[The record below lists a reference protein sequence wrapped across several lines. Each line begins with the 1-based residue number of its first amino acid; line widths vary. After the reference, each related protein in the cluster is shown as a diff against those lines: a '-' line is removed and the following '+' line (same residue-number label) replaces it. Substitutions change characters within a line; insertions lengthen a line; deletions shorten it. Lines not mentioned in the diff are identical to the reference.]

1 MINQIKKIRIMIT
14 LFENSDFTLLLTGH
28 DYDFVGIIET
38 KTTAPLTFFFSEEL
52 FSADQDDFDDTE
64 ADVDES
70 QTRLLDVYCGLK
82 PYDPDTGDPFND
94 EDEEQDIAMDLG
106 ATSWMRTRDDK
117 STGFLSDPKERGQFL
132 ALVKAYC
139 PERIADIPWAA

>member
-1 MINQIKKIRIMIT
+1 MIT
-14 LFENSDFTLLLTGH
+14 LFENSDFALLLTGH
-28 DYDFVGIIET
+28 NYDFVGIIET
-38 KTTAPLTFFFSEEL
+38 KTADPLTFFFSEEL
-52 FSADQDDFDDTE
+52 FSADQNDDDTE

-70 QTRLLDVYCGLK
+70 QTRLLNVYCGRK

-94 EDEEQDIAMDLG
+94 EDKEQDIAIDLG

-117 STGFLSDPKERGQFL
+117 STGFLSDPKGRGQFL

>member
-1 MINQIKKIRIMIT
+1 MIT

-38 KTTAPLTFFFSEEL
+38 KTAAPLTFFFSEEL
-52 FSADQDDFDDTE
+52 FPADQDDFDTE

-70 QTRLLDVYCGLK
+70 RTRLLGVYCGRK

-94 EDEEQDIAMDLG
+94 EDKEQNMAIDLG

-117 STGFLSDPKERGQFL
+117 STGFLSDPKGRGMFL